1 MKSNSIF
8 FKKRELT
15 QKKIVKSVNM
25 PEDVEKDYNKHFKSL
40 KPELINKKNGK
51 LNDNQALL
59 NLIIDYLNTK
69 CLERKQ
75 YNIDVLINLN
85 LTKKNV
91 EILAVRNDYSIF
103 KSFDLE
109 RKDNEFLTEPIPITN
124 YPDFKNIYLKP
135 KQEYFT
141 HFYNNNKCFRKT
153 EDIDTYIVLNK
164 IENLLKD
171 QDNQLFIIRLNNYL
185 DEFDKGEF
193 RAPNSE
199 KENKNSITNALVGLY
214 YMINYMKDKEITLST
229 HQSIAQIGNQT
240 ITFIWTYD
248 TQTDEIFFNFKILTR
263 KEKKIILSKT
273 SNSEL
278 KNYFT
283 IVENNTLKE
292 EKNNNIDTTY
302 NEEVEKKLEEIKR
315 KYETKLSSYQKMI
328 SELIAENR
336 ELRKVVNL
344 KNENKALQ
352 QELLEK

>member
-124 YPDFKNIYLKP
+124 YSD
-135 KQEYFT
+135 
-141 HFYNNNKCFRKT
+141 
-153 EDIDTYIVLNK
+153 
-164 IENLLKD
+164 
-171 QDNQLFIIRLNNYL
+171 FIIV
-185 DEFDKGEF
+185 
-193 RAPNSE
+193 
-199 KENKNSITNALVGLY
+199 T
-214 YMINYMKDKEITLST
+214 
-229 HQSIAQIGNQT
+229 
-240 ITFIWTYD
+240 
-248 TQTDEIFFNFKILTR
+248 
-263 KEKKIILSKT
+263 
-273 SNSEL
+273 
-278 KNYFT
+278 
-283 IVENNTLKE
+283 
-292 EKNNNIDTTY
+292 
-302 NEEVEKKLEEIKR
+302 
-315 KYETKLSSYQKMI
+315 
-328 SELIAENR
+328 
-336 ELRKVVNL
+336 KVVN
-344 KNENKALQ
+344 KT
-352 QELLEK
+352 